1 MKPRFSAQHLR
12 TIRNNVPIAKVI
24 EECLKVPSKI
34 TRGILRF
41 CCPLCREF
49 DTAINPRTNLA
60 RCFACEK
67 NFNPIDIVMAV
78 RNTGF
83 TESVNFLE
91 MFQQTFS
98 DGKRHASLGEN
109 THHFPQHNAPQ
120 SFRHGKD
127 LVPIGD
133 ILAPLCKK
141 DPTTAHEAKSSPL
154 INTIAR
160 LELEIHSLAQQIKQ
174 LKTIIHTLQHK

>member
-12 TIRNNVPIAKVI
+12 TIRNNVPIGKVM
-24 EECLKVPSKI
+24 EECLQVPSKI

-60 RCFACEK
+60 RCFSCEK
-67 NFNPIDIVMAV
+67 NFNPIDMVMAV

-91 MFQQTFS
+91 MFQRSSF
-98 DGKRHASLGEN
+98 DGKRHAVLGQH
-109 THHFPQHNAPQ
+109 TRRLPQHNSPR

-127 LVPIGD
+127 LLPIGD
-133 ILAPLCKK
+133 ILAPLYKK
-141 DPTTAHEAKSSPL
+141 NPNTPNKAESFPL
-154 INTIAR
+154 TNTIAK
-160 LELEIHSLAQQIKQ
+160 LELEIQFLAQQIKQ
-174 LKTIIHTLQHK
+174 LKTIIHALQHK